1 MKKFA
6 SILLTLAMLLS
17 LAACGSGSS
26 DSGSGASSSSGSSAS
41 ADSGSSGEA
50 AYSFAIGTNTS
61 QDSNNHEMVQKFADL
76 LAEKSGGS
84 ITATLYEAGALGG
97 DAELTQG
104 IINGSIDFIIG
115 NPATVVDYV
124 AAAAIFDMPSV
135 YPDIET
141 ARAVLSDESL
151 LTELRASYS
160 AAGIA
165 LLSFG
170 DSGYRVTSSNKNVES
185 MPDFSG
191 IKIRTMN
198 NNNHIAY
205 WQALGSNPT
214 PMDFNE
220 VYTCLE
226 QNTLDAQEN
235 PYDLIYSSKFYEC
248 QDYVIETNHLPHV
261 LELIGSQSVM
271 DKLPEDVQS
280 LIYECAAEAAEYE
293 RQVADERIGDE
304 KKVIEES
311 GTKIVVLSDEVHAQ
325 MAEKA
330 DSIYDMV
337 RTQAGEKLVDLVL
350 KLADQYSK

>member
-1 MKKFA
+1 MKKFLSLVLA
-6 SILLTLAMLLS
+6 LAMVTS
-17 LAACGSGSS
+17 LAACGS
-26 DSGSGASSSSGSSAS
+26 SSGSDTKTETPADS
-41 ADSGSSGEA
+41 ADSSNTA
-50 AYSFAIGTNTS
+50 AASYNFAVATNTS

-76 LAEKSGGS
+76 LAEKSNGAV
-84 ITATLYEAGALGG
+84 TATLYEAGALGG
-97 DAELTQG
+97 DAEMTQG

-124 AAAAIFDMPSV
+124 PAAAVFDLPAV
-135 YPDIET
+135 YPDLET
-141 ARAVLSDESL
+141 ARAVLSDEEL
-151 LTELRASYS
+151 LTSLRTAYS

-170 DSGYRVTSSNKNVES
+170 DSGYRVTSSNKKVET
-185 MPDFSG
+185 MADFSG

-205 WQALGSNPT
+205 WQALGANPT

-271 DKLPEDVQS
+271 DGLPEDIQS

-293 RQVADERIGDE
+293 RQVADSRIDDE
-304 KKVIEES
+304 KAVIEEA
-311 GTKIVVLSDEVHAQ
+311 GTEIIVLSDDVHAA
-325 MAEKA
+325 MAEA
-330 DSIYDMV
+330 AAPIYDMV
-337 RTQAGEKLVDLVL
+337 RQQAGEDLVNQVL
-350 KLADQYSK
+350 DLAAKYSK